1 MPQDPKK
8 KKARSSKPLDT
19 SPSLRTL
26 SAGQFNSSMRMQKS
40 KIVAEN
46 KGLQRVGKQ
55 AKVKQAP
62 PKGGV
67 KQATPAQKAAF
78 AKRSPAQKARAEAVY
93 KKVKASNAAR
103 AKKKK

>member
-1 MPQDPKK
+1 MATDPKK
-8 KKARSSKPLDT
+8 KKKAR
-19 SPSLRTL
+19 
-26 SAGQFNSSMRMQKS
+26 
-40 KIVAEN
+40 
-46 KGLQRVGKQ
+46 QRVGKQ
-55 AKVKQAP
+55 